1 MLDPMNT
8 RIAAL
13 LAVTAA
19 FAVLTALA
27 LADVGYFGMIT
38 PHFQSWGG
46 AQVFTDLVIFALLA
60 CLWIAADAPR
70 HHLPAWPFILVILA
84 AGSFG
89 LLFYLLAR
97 ELRAAKVGN
106 APAAATPH
114 QP

>member
-1 MLDPMNT
+1 MNT

-13 LAVTAA
+13 LAVIAA
-19 FAVLTALA
+19 FALLTALA
-27 LADVGYFGMIT
+27 LADVGYVGIIT

-46 AQVFTDLVIFALLA
+46 AQVFIDLVILALLA
-60 CLWIAADAPR
+60 CIWIAADAPR
-70 HHLPAWPFILVILA
+70 HRLPAWPFLLVILA

-97 ELRAAKVGN
+97 ELRAAQAVKTPV
-106 APAAATPH
+106 AATPH